1 MFCPNCGKNI
11 AEGARFCPGCGAPIG
26 GAKQPRQQSYRQPQ
40 RHVARLG
47 GGASRGG
54 GRSVRT
60 VKKAG
65 GGLLKNLLIGVVA
78 LVGVS
83 TAANYIMEH
92 GTDNSRIVGTG
103 NGSSKSAE
111 GVTLALEKTVYAPGE
126 RFDVDYAGVSEAL
139 ADAGAWI
146 GIAGRLEDAEEYL
159 NQEYLSEGRGTVTMR
174 APAEP
179 GDYEVRFFKSPVAGR
194 ESLVSSASL
203 GFTVRVESVPPEID
217 SGVAYYLWQSYEFPV
232 DEKEGEEEFLLYK
245 AEFDSDEGLAYLYD
259 LSIPDD
265 EVYFFEW
272 NGSSLHFPGSEYA
285 ENGGM
290 ELQIRD
296 DGVISGYITADGETA
311 YWRLSPVA
319 QMGDEEW
326 ITVETE
332 ETFETRKEYRLE
344 DGNSRIDDIFMD
356 EVRAFAAA
364 HGLSMTPGSK
374 PEEGDGNGNPLEITN
389 QFTEEQIQYYIQ
401 IEGQRHI
408 REYTEWKTDPDGFS
422 HADHMQLPSNAGI
435 TQEEFEQRADEY
447 AYRKG
452 PSDYVPIETWKD

>member
-26 GAKQPRQQSYRQPQ
+26 SAKQPQRQ
-40 RHVARLG
+40 VARLG
-47 GGASRGG
+47 GRPSQAG

-60 VKKAG
+60 AGTVAKKAG
-65 GGLLKNLLIGVVA
+65 GGLLKKLLIGAVA

-83 TAANYIMEH
+83 TAASYIMEQ
-92 GTDNSRIVGTG
+92 GTDGSHIVGTG

-111 GVTLALEKTVYAPGE
+111 GVTLVMEKTVYAPEE

-146 GIAGRLEDAEEYL
+146 GIAGHLEDAEEYL

-174 APAEP
+174 APTEP
-179 GDYEVRFFKSPVAGR
+179 GDYEIRFFKSSVAGR

-203 GFTVRVESVPPEID
+203 GFTVRAESVPPEID
-217 SGVAYYLWQSYEFPV
+217 SGAAYYLWQSYEFPV

-245 AEFDSDEGLAYLYD
+245 VEFDSDAHLAYLYD

-296 DGVISGYITADGETA
+296 DGVISGYITADGETS

-319 QMGDEEW
+319 PLGDEEW

-332 ETFETRKEYRLE
+332 ETFETRREYRLE
-344 DGNSRIDDIFMD
+344 DGNSKIDDIFMD

-374 PEEGDGNGNPLEITN
+374 PEEGNGNGNPPEITN

-408 REYTEWKTDPDGFS
+408 REYIEWKADPDGFS

-435 TQEEFEQRADEY
+435 TQAEFEQRADEY
-447 AYRKG
+447 AYRNG